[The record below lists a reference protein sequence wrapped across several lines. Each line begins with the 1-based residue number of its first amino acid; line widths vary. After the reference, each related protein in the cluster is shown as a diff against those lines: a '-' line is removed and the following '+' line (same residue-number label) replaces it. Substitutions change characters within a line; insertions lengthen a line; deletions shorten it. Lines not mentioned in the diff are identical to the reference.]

1 MNKLGIKLI
10 YNHADFRLM
19 NKRSLEELERYPE
32 SNLFLR
38 GIVPMIGFKSAE
50 VLYDRK
56 ERFDGKTKYPLKKML
71 SFAFNGI
78 TSFSVAP
85 IDSLRF

>member
-1 MNKLGIKLI
+1 
-10 YNHADFRLM
+10 
-19 NKRSLEELERYPE
+19 
-32 SNLFLR
+32 
-38 GIVPMIGFKSAE
+38 MIGFRSAE

-56 ERFDGKTKYPLKKML
+56 ERFAGKTKYPLKKML

-85 IDSLRF
+85 IRFFTLLGFILFSSALWQELEHLYKNC

>member
-32 SNLFLR
+32 ANLFLR

-56 ERFDGKTKYPLKKML
+56 ERLPAKR
-71 SFAFNGI
+71 NI
-78 TSFSVAP
+78 
-85 IDSLRF
+85 R